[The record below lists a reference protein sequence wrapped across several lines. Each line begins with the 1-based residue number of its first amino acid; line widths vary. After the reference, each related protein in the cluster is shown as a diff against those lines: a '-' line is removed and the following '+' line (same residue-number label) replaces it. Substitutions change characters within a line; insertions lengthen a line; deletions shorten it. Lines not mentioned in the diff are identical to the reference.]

1 MLPFTA
7 EEAWTERHG
16 AGGSVHLQLFPEVP
30 EDWRDKA
37 LEAKWERVRDVRRVV
52 TGALEVERREK
63 RIGSSL
69 EAAPRIF
76 VSEPDLL
83 ALLQSVD
90 MAEVS
95 ITSEAFLEPGEGPEA
110 AFRLPDVPGVAV
122 VPEPAR
128 GRKCARSWK
137 ILPEVGSDPDY
148 PDLSL
153 RDAAAMREYE
163 AAREAAE

>member
-1 MLPFTA
+1 
-7 EEAWTERHG
+7 
-16 AGGSVHLQLFPEVP
+16 VP
-30 EDWRDKA
+30 ESWRDTA
-37 LEAKWERVRDVRRVV
+37 LEAKWEKIRDVRRVV

-69 EAAPRIF
+69 EAAPRIY
-76 VSEPDLL
+76 VADPELL

-90 MAEVS
+90 IAEIA
-95 ITSEAFLEPGEGPEA
+95 ITSQAFLHAGGGPAE
-110 AFRLPDVPGVAV
+110 AFRLPDVPGVAIV
-122 VPEPAR
+122 PAR
-128 GRKCARSWK
+128 AEGRKCARSWK

-148 PDLSL
+148 PDLTL